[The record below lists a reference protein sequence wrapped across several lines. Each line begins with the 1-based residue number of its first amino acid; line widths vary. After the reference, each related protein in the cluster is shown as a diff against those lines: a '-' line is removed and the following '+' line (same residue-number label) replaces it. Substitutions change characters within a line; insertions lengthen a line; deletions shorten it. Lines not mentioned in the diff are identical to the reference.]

1 MLKFMKV
8 LTEKNIMNM
17 FLVVLLIR
25 LSVLMINLVN
35 RLLFIEEK
43 MQHMNLLKQFLKNM
57 STENK

>member
-1 MLKFMKV
+1 MLKFMKA

-17 FLVVLLIR
+17 FPVVLLIT